1 FSSSGVSVNSDVS
14 LQKRI
19 IGGHDCDDTERLY
32 HVRIVGINGN
42 NNILCGGTL
51 IHPKW
56 ILTAAHCWKSE
67 PGWIFTAVLKVHPP
81 TANQQNLLIHNNPV
95 IYADHG
101 RDHDVMLMKL
111 PTPVTDVPLA
121 QLPNCNNR
129 LKIDDTVQL
138 GGEGPTRTG
147 PNNRRLTNSPMP
159 PRLQC
164 VDMKV
169 VAVSQFSQKRGHI
182 FSTAAP
188 NKDTCRG
195 DSGAAVVFN
204 DMIYGVNAG
213 CGKFALQKPGGIMDV
228 CEYMDWIKQTIMK

>member
-1 FSSSGVSVNSDVS
+1 
-14 LQKRI
+14 
-19 IGGHDCDDTERLY
+19 
-32 HVRIVGINGN
+32 
-42 NNILCGGTL
+42 
-51 IHPKW
+51 
-56 ILTAAHCWKSE
+56 
-67 PGWIFTAVLKVHPP
+67 
-81 TANQQNLLIHNNPV
+81 
-95 IYADHG
+95 
-101 RDHDVMLMKL
+101 MLMKL
-111 PTPVTDVPLA
+111 PTPVTDVPPA

-138 GGEGPTRTG
+138 AGEGPTRTG

-188 NKDTCRG
+188 DKDTCRG

-204 DMIYGVNAG
+204 DMIYGVKAASG
-213 CGKFALQKPGGIMDV
+213 TDFAFWTPVANMDV
-228 CEYMDWIKQTIMK
+228 CEYVDWIKERAGLK